1 MHPPGRRTYA
11 PDSWRRALGFC
22 GDPSVKAAERLEVGH
37 RDVLAAAVKAIGG
50 TERPGQVQMADA
62 IAECLESDQHLL
74 VQAGTGTGKSLGYL
88 APALLWLVRH
98 PNERIVVTTA
108 TLALQSQLANNDI
121 PAAVDAVDS
130 VTGSRPRHAIL
141 KGRSNYVCLLRL
153 RDGTDQDQD
162 ALIPAADLVETIR
175 SSPQSTPE
183 SALGAEVLA
192 LRAWAEEQ
200 AAQGGLADRDD
211 APSHTERAWAQVS
224 IPVRECLGAQ
234 RCPFGDECFVE
245 SSRDVARAAN
255 LVVTNHAMLAINAMH
270 GGTALPEHSAVIID
284 EAHELVSRVT
294 GAASAELSPQ
304 MVERLARRA
313 QSYLEDEVAS
323 ELLESSTTLRTALD
337 GAALERVEDP
347 DSQFVAACVS
357 VRNAARAA
365 VSALTGED
373 NQEPERRQTA
383 AAVKEVF
390 DIAERMAELDKR
402 DVVWVVDRER
412 FGREARVSPLSVAGL
427 MRARV
432 FAEHT
437 TVLTSA
443 TLKLGGDF
451 TPIATSVGLKENERL
466 DLAHPAED
474 PEHDGTPASELDVE
488 AVRWRGLDVGSP
500 FEYRRQR
507 ILYIAR
513 SLPPP
518 GRDGLS
524 DASMAEIAELLEA
537 SDGRALGLF
546 SSRRAAEIAAVY
558 TRKRL
563 PGLTILCQ
571 GDAQLPDLTR
581 RFIQNE
587 RASLFGTLSLWQGV
601 DVPGATCQ
609 LVIIDRIPFPRPD
622 EPLTVARQR
631 AVTEAGGNGF
641 MKVAASHAAL
651 LLAQGSGRLIRRL
664 TDRGVV
670 AVLDP
675 RLVTAR
681 YGAFLKASMPD
692 MWQTTDRRWR
702 SRRCAASPTSP
713 RHSALPRPV
722 SLRRPPD
729 PAPGGRTD
737 PLARLR
743 YGAYVRFRP
752 CGDRFGSWRPE
763 GCHYGR
769 QTRA

>member
-1 MHPPGRRTYA
+1 VT
-11 PDSWRRALGFC
+11 RAI
-22 GDPSVKAAERLEVGH
+22 KASSNVEVGH
-37 RDVLAAAVKAIGG
+37 RDVLAAAVEAIGG
-50 TERPGQVQMADA
+50 TERPGQVEMADA
-62 IAECLESDQHLL
+62 IAECLDSRRHLL

-98 PNERIVVTTA
+98 PNKRIVVATA

-121 PAAVDAVDS
+121 PAALDAVES
-130 VTGSRPRHAIL
+130 ITGRRPRHAIL
-141 KGRSNYVCLLRL
+141 KGRANYVCLLRL
-153 RDGTDQDQD
+153 RDGIAEDQGV
-162 ALIPAADLVETIR
+162 LIPAGDLIETIR

-200 AAQGGLADRDD
+200 AAHAGLADRDD

-234 RCPFGDECFVE
+234 RCPYGDECFVE
-245 SSRDVARAAN
+245 SSRDAARAAD
-255 LVVTNHAMLAINAMH
+255 LVVTNHALLAINAMH

-304 MVERLARRA
+304 MVERVARRA
-313 QSYLEDEVAS
+313 LSYLEDEVAL
-323 ELLESSTTLRTALD
+323 ELLESSSTLRIALD

-347 DSQFVAACVS
+347 DSPFVAACVS

-373 NQEPERRQTA
+373 NQEPDKRQTA

-390 DIAERMAELDKR
+390 DIAERMAELAKH

-432 FAEHT
+432 FGERT

-451 TPIATSVGLKENERL
+451 TPIATSVGLKENEHL
-466 DLAHPAED
+466 DLAQPAKD
-474 PEHDGTPASELDVE
+474 PEQNGATATELD
-488 AVRWRGLDVGSP
+488 AVRWHGLDVGSP
-500 FEYRRQR
+500 FEYRRQG

-546 SSRRAAEIAAVY
+546 SSRRAAETAAVHA
-558 TRKRL
+558 RKRL
-563 PGLTILCQ
+563 PALTILCQ

-581 RFIQNE
+581 RFIQDEN
-587 RASLFGTLSLWQGV
+587 ASLFGTLSLWQGV

-631 AVTEAGGNGF
+631 AVAEAGGNGF

-692 MWQTTDRRWR
+692 MWQTTDRQV
-702 SRRCAASPTSP
+702 AIQA
-713 RHSALPRPV
+713 
-722 SLRRPPD
+722 LRRLSGQ
-729 PAPGGRTD
+729 A
-737 PLARLR
+737 
-743 YGAYVRFRP
+743 
-752 CGDRFGSWRPE
+752 
-763 GCHYGR
+763 
-769 QTRA
+769 

>member
-1 MHPPGRRTYA
+1 VTSA
-11 PDSWRRALGFC
+11 TKASSSLEPD
-22 GDPSVKAAERLEVGH
+22 H
-37 RDVLAAAVKAIGG
+37 RDVLAAAVKAISG
-50 TERPGQVQMADA
+50 TERPGQVEMADA
-62 IAECLESDQHLL
+62 IAECLESDHHLL
-74 VQAGTGTGKSLGYL
+74 VQAGTGIGKSLGYL
-88 APALLWLVRH
+88 APALLWLDRH
-98 PNERIVVTTA
+98 PGKRIVVATA

-121 PAAVDAVDS
+121 PAAMDALES
-130 VTGSRPRHAIL
+130 ITGNRPRHAIL
-141 KGRSNYVCLLRL
+141 KGRTNYVCLLRL
-153 RDGTDQDQD
+153 REGTAQDQGV
-162 ALIPAADLVETIR
+162 LIPAGDLIDTIR

-200 AAQGGLADRDD
+200 AQEGGLADRDD
-211 APSHTERAWAQVS
+211 APSHTERAWGQVS

-234 RCPFGDECFVE
+234 RCPYGDECFVE
-245 SSRDVARAAN
+245 SSRDAARAAD
-255 LVVTNHAMLAINAMH
+255 LVVTNHALLAINAMH
-270 GGTALPEHSAVIID
+270 GGTAVPEHSAVIID

-304 MVERLARRA
+304 MVERVARRA
-313 QSYLEDEVAS
+313 LPYLEDEVAL
-323 ELLESSTTLRTALD
+323 ELLESAKSFGTALD

-347 DSQFVAACVS
+347 DSAFVAACVA

-373 NQEPERRQTA
+373 NQDTNRRQTA
-383 AAVKEVF
+383 AAVKEIF
-390 DIAERMAELDKR
+390 DIAERMAALDKP
-402 DVVWVVDRER
+402 DVVWVADRDR

-427 MRARV
+427 MRGRV
-432 FAEHT
+432 FGEHT

-451 TPIATSVGLKENERL
+451 APIAASVGLKVNERL
-466 DLAHPAED
+466 GMLHPAED
-474 PEHDGTPASELDVE
+474 PKPNGPAISEPEVE
-488 AVRWRGLDVGSP
+488 IVPWRGLDVGSP
-500 FEYRRQR
+500 FEYRRQG

-524 DASMAEIAELLEA
+524 DAAMTEIVELVEA

-546 SSRRAAEIAAVY
+546 SSRRAAEVAAVHA
-558 TRKRL
+558 RKRL
-563 PGLTILCQ
+563 PALTILCQ
-571 GDAQLPDLTR
+571 GDAQLPELTR
-581 RFIQNE
+581 RFIQDE

-681 YGAFLKASMPD
+681 YGVFLKASMPD
-692 MWQTTDRRWR
+692 MWQTTDRQV
-702 SRRCAASPTSP
+702 AIQA
-713 RHSALPRPV
+713 
-722 SLRRPPD
+722 LRRLS
-729 PAPGGRTD
+729 GQ
-737 PLARLR
+737 
-743 YGAYVRFRP
+743 
-752 CGDRFGSWRPE
+752 S
-763 GCHYGR
+763 
-769 QTRA
+769 

>member
-1 MHPPGRRTYA
+1 VT
-11 PDSWRRALGFC
+11 RAI
-22 GDPSVKAAERLEVGH
+22 KASSSLEVDH
-37 RDVLAAAVKAIGG
+37 RGVLAAAVRAIGG
-50 TERPGQVQMADA
+50 TERPGQVEMADA
-62 IAECLESDQHLL
+62 IAECLESDHHLL

-98 PNERIVVTTA
+98 PGKRIVVATA

-121 PAAVDAVDS
+121 PAAVDAVES
-130 VTGSRPRHAIL
+130 VTGRRPRHAIL
-141 KGRSNYVCLLRL
+141 KGRTNYVCLLRL
-153 RDGTDQDQD
+153 RDGTAQDQG
-162 ALIPAADLVETIR
+162 ALIPTGDLIETLK

-183 SALGAEVLA
+183 SALGAEVLG
-192 LRAWAEEQ
+192 LRAWAEDQ
-200 AAQGGLADRDD
+200 AQRGGLADRDD

-234 RCPFGDECFVE
+234 RCPYGDECFVE
-245 SSRDVARAAN
+245 SSRDEARAAD
-255 LVVTNHAMLAINAMH
+255 LVVTNHALLAINAMH

-304 MVERLARRA
+304 MVERVARRA
-313 QSYLEDEVAS
+313 LTYLEDEVAL
-323 ELLESSTTLRTALD
+323 ELLESAKTLGNALD
-337 GAALERVEDP
+337 GAPLERVEDP
-347 DSQFVAACVS
+347 DSAFVAACVV

-373 NQEPERRQTA
+373 NQDTNKRQTA
-383 AAVKEVF
+383 AALKEIF
-390 DIAERMAELDKR
+390 DIAERMAALDKF
-402 DVVWVVDRER
+402 DVVWVADRDR
-412 FGREARVSPLSVAGL
+412 FGREGRVSPLSVSGL
-427 MRARV
+427 MRTRV
-432 FAEHT
+432 FGERT

-451 TPIATSVGLKENERL
+451 TPIAASVGLKEDGRL
-466 DLAHPAED
+466 NPVHPAHE
-474 PEHDGTPASELDVE
+474 PEGAVSEPELE
-488 AVRWRGLDVGSP
+488 AVPWRGLDVGSP
-500 FEYRRQR
+500 FEYRRQG

-524 DASMAEIAELLEA
+524 DALLGEIAELLDA

-546 SSRRAAEIAAVY
+546 SSRRAAEVAAVHA
-558 TRKRL
+558 RKRL
-563 PGLTILCQ
+563 PALTILCQ
-571 GDAQLPDLTR
+571 GDAQLPELTR
-581 RFIQNE
+581 RFIQDE
-587 RASLFGTLSLWQGV
+587 KASLFGTLSLWQGV

-631 AVTEAGGNGF
+631 AVAEAGGNGF

-664 TDRGVV
+664 SDRGVV

-681 YGAFLKASMPD
+681 YGAFLKVSMPD
-692 MWQTTDRRWR
+692 MWQTTDRQV
-702 SRRCAASPTSP
+702 
-713 RHSALPRPV
+713 ALQA
-722 SLRRPPD
+722 LRRLS
-729 PAPGGRTD
+729 GQ
-737 PLARLR
+737 
-743 YGAYVRFRP
+743 
-752 CGDRFGSWRPE
+752 S
-763 GCHYGR
+763 
-769 QTRA
+769 